1 MISLLHIESTPSDS
15 NVQLPVLEENMC
27 DLNHSISLNAVYMED
42 ILLLCL
48 QMVPCETVE
57 REFWR
62 LVNSLEED
70 IAVQYGADIHAMDQ
84 GSGFPTKAT
93 KDQFP
98 EDEVKDRYE
107 EVKHRPSCK
116 LL

>member
-1 MISLLHIESTPSDS
+1 MNHMLNLYKYLKLIVLITTIMLNIHVTVISE
-15 NVQLPVLEENMC
+15 
-27 DLNHSISLNAVYMED
+27 
-42 ILLLCL
+42 

-62 LVNSLEED
+62 LVNTLEED

-107 EVKHRPSCK
+107 EVKHRPSCI

>member
-1 MISLLHIESTPSDS
+1 MFLKYEKKVSTDNSVISVPLIVTD
-15 NVQLPVLEENMC
+15 
-27 DLNHSISLNAVYMED
+27 DKGSL
-42 ILLLCL
+42 ICFLL

-84 GSGFPTKAT
+84 GSGFPTKTT
-93 KDQFP
+93 KDHFP
-98 EDEVKDRYE
+98 DDEVKDRFE

-116 LL
+116 YL

>member
-1 MISLLHIESTPSDS
+1 M
-15 NVQLPVLEENMC
+15 
-27 DLNHSISLNAVYMED
+27 NHTHD
-42 ILLLCL
+42 IFFSE

-62 LVNSLEED
+62 LVYSLEED

-98 EDEVKDRYE
+98 EDEVKDNYE

-116 LL
+116 FCTTGCYIILSYPYLIFPNPDLVCCCFKSKN